1 MSPNDPSR
9 TGRATPPPSFT
20 PQSGRPGRPAGNEP
34 GVEVVDTGSNR
45 PVPDGSVP
53 AAGGASVPDAVSAG
67 GRPAGRIPSPQNPVR
82 RAAADTPGRQAQPPT
97 PPRHPIPP
105 GYGRAASPTPAH
117 GAPRPASFA
126 PAGNPS
132 AGYGRSGTAAP
143 GQSSTPQPVRPQP
156 VHPQSSNPRPA
167 SVSPTGTRTAPPRP
181 AGSTRPSGSGST
193 GGRPPGAPPV
203 TAPATSRGGFK
214 PRWRRIIGIGLVL
227 LLVLVIAWP
236 VGLLFWANGKIT
248 HIDALSGAAAT
259 DGTTYLLAGSDS
271 RADGTVGEDGTEGAR
286 TDTIML
292 LHVPESGPTALISIP
307 RDTYAEIPGNGANKL
322 NTSYS
327 WGGAPLLVETVEGLS
342 GLTVDH
348 YVEVG
353 FGGVEEIVDAVGGV
367 ELCLDYEVHDELSG
381 LNWVPGCAVA
391 DGTTALAFSRM
402 RYSDPK
408 GDIGR
413 AERQRQVIAA
423 VSSTLQDTSLLFQPS
438 KQIDLIG
445 SGLGAI
451 TVDQDTNILD
461 LGRLALAFRGANG
474 PEGITGTPPISDP
487 DYRPGGIGSTVR
499 LDPDLAPQFWQDVA
513 DGVLPAGPVGGMPN

>member
-9 TGRATPPPSFT
+9 SGRAIPPPSFT
-20 PQSGRPGRPAGNEP
+20 PQSGRPSRPAGNEP
-34 GVEVVDTGSNR
+34 GIEVVDTGSNR
-45 PVPDGSVP
+45 PVPDDSAVP
-53 AAGGASVPDAVSAG
+53 APRRPVPDAAAVGA
-67 GRPAGRIPSPQNPVR
+67 RPAGRIPSPQNPVR
-82 RAAADTPGRQAQPPT
+82 RAAADTPGRAAQPPT

-105 GYGRAASPTPAH
+105 GYGRTASPTPAQ

-132 AGYGRSGTAAP
+132 AGYGRSASAAP
-143 GQSSTPQPVRPQP
+143 VPSRTPGR
-156 VHPQSSNPRPA
+156 SDSPRPA
-167 SVSPTGTRTAPPRP
+167 PIAPTGTRTAPPRVP
-181 AGSTRPSGSGST
+181 GATRPGGAGAPPGS
-193 GGRPPGAPPV
+193 RPPGAP
-203 TAPATSRGGFK
+203 ALSGAGTSRGGFK
-214 PRWRRIIGIGLVL
+214 PRWRRIVGIGLVL

-271 RADGTVGEDGTEGAR
+271 RSDGTVGEDGTEGAR

-353 FGGVEEIVDAVGGV
+353 FGGVEEIVDAVGGI

-381 LNWVPGCAVA
+381 LNWMPGCAVA

-451 TVDQDTNILD
+451 TVDEDSNILD

-474 PEGITGTPPISDP
+474 PDGITGTPPISDP
-487 DYRPGGIGSTVR
+487 DYRPGNVGSTVR
-499 LDPDLAPQFWQDVA
+499 LDPDLAPQFWQDIA
-513 DGVLPAGPVGGMPN
+513 DGALPAGAVGGMPN